1 MCTLSW
7 ILSMVKLNNSKRE
20 MDLFSYR
27 LSMPIT
33 RTQQG
38 TISMANLRN
47 TNIIRPQWQAKR
59 NNKAHTTR
67 TSPNTLRI
75 QRLTTRRRILM
86 LIRTQGW
93 TLILSGRTN
102 SNFPR
107 MVVEVKINYFCF
119 VTCIHVSLKRE
130 NKQINAEIFIF
141 IIFIKFLW
149 FLGYQQYDS
158 NQALG
163 HQQTTAGTDNNQGYY
178 DPNSQGRRTIQM
190 VWWTRSA

>member
-7 ILSMVKLNNSKRE
+7 ILSMVKRSNSKRE
-20 MDLFSYR
+20 LDLFFYR

-33 RTQQG
+33 RLQPR
-38 TISMANLRN
+38 TISMVYLRN
-47 TNIIRPQWQAKR
+47 TNFIRPRRQTKR
-59 NNKAHTTR
+59 NNKAYTTR
-67 TSPNTLRI
+67 TSPNTLKI

-119 VTCIHVSLKRE
+119 VTCM
-130 NKQINAEIFIF
+130 
-141 IIFIKFLW
+141 FLW
-149 FLGYQQYDS
+149 KEETSRFMQKSSITEILMIFRIPAIWFKSGIRAPTDS
-158 NQALG
+158 CRDW
-163 HQQTTAGTDNNQGYY
+163 H
-178 DPNSQGRRTIQM
+178 
-190 VWWTRSA
+190 